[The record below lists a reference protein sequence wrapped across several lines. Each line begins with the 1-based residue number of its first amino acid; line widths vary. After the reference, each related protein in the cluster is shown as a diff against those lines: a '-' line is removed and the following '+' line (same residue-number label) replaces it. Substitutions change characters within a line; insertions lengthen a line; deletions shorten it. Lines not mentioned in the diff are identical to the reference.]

1 VTAVHPNNGIITRKP
16 NPNPHE
22 VDKMSMN
29 TFLNSLLGLACAVP
43 FGLLVIKIADF
54 ITGSLKEQ

>member
-1 VTAVHPNNGIITRKP
+1 
-16 NPNPHE
+16 
-22 VDKMSMN
+22 MSMN

-43 FGLLVIKIADF
+43 FGLLVIKVADF